1 MLTSYYNE
9 LNKFYSLNPQKESTI
24 EKKSNCVMFQGYIIC
39 NYKLTFINTW
49 LFQITKKKISDE
61 YDPINLSLETYNY
74 KDWFKNEESAGTAR
88 KSDREG
94 SIDLFD
100 MPFLGDEDVK
110 ERKGLKILTPNTFLT
125 RLPILLAQIKAE
137 NN

>member
-9 LNKFYSLNPQKESTI
+9 LNKFYSLNPQKESTK
-24 EKKSNCVMFQGYIIC
+24 EKKSNCIMFQGYIIC
-39 NYKLTFINTW
+39 IYKLTFIITW

-74 KDWFKNEESAGTAR
+74 KDWFKNEESADAAR

-94 SIDLFD
+94 SIDLSD
-100 MPFLGDEDVK
+100 MPPLSDEDVK
-110 ERKGLKILTPNTFLT
+110 ERKGLKFFTPNKFLT
-125 RLPILLAQIKAE
+125 RLPILLAQIKVE

>member
-1 MLTSYYNE
+1 MKHIIIKTDLKMKNQPT
-9 LNKFYSLNPQKESTI
+9 QQ
-24 EKKSNCVMFQGYIIC
+24 EKVI
-39 NYKLTFINTW
+39 
-49 LFQITKKKISDE
+49 
-61 YDPINLSLETYNY
+61 
-74 KDWFKNEESAGTAR
+74 
-88 KSDREG
+88 EG